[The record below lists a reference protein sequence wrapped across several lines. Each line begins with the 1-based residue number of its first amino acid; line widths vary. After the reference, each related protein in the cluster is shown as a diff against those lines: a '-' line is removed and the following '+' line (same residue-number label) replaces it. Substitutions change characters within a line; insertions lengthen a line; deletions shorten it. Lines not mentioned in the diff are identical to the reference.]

1 MLPAIE
7 LDHQFGSM
15 THEVR
20 DVIFDRDLAPE
31 ARAIQAMIAQL
42 QPEDTL
48 GVGGILSERACV
60 GAQFGRDLPC
70 WLFFVHRDLRCRAT
84 PTPTFP
90 RKRERGLTSPNGSTA
105 KIRMATSC

>member
-31 ARAIQAMIAQL
+31 ARAIQALIAQL

-48 GVGGILSERACV
+48 GVGGLLSERACV

-70 WLFFVHRDLRCRAT
+70 WLFFVHRDLRGRAHHT
-84 PTPTFP
+84 PTSP
-90 RKRERGLTSPNGSTA
+90 RKRETGLNSPTSSTA
-105 KIRMATSC
+105 QIRM